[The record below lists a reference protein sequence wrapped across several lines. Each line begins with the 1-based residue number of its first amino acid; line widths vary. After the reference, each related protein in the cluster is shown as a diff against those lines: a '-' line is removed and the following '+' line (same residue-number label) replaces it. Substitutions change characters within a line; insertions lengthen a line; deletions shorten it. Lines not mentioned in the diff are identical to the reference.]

1 VPWPNSLLRF
11 RKPQVVLM
19 RAYDSLQGPTSEL
32 CANLSNLCAAFERL
46 KTASY
51 SLSRLR
57 RTDFWRDCF
66 FSDGGDC
73 KFRWGGGG
81 HKSLWWSRPQWFA
94 TNFRGFGAHLMA
106 WPMGGSH
113 SDFNNLFRS
122 CSVCDAITS
131 SRTLLHEL
139 RLDGSAGV
147 IRRSWQTTL
156 RT

>member
-1 VPWPNSLLRF
+1 MPWPNSLLRF

-19 RAYDSLQGPTSEL
+19 RAYDSPQGPTSEL
-32 CANLSNLCAAFERL
+32 CANLSNLCAALERL

-81 HKSLWWSRPQWFA
+81 ISPYGGQGRNDSPQTSGDLAPILWRGPWEEVILISIIYFVRVPFA
-94 TNFRGFGAHLMA
+94 M
-106 WPMGGSH
+106 P
-113 SDFNNLFRS
+113 
-122 CSVCDAITS
+122 
-131 SRTLLHEL
+131 
-139 RLDGSAGV
+139 
-147 IRRSWQTTL
+147 
-156 RT
+156 